1 MDAPARP
8 GEDPESVHPVRIAG
22 CVAGA
27 ALAWWLAPGEA
38 ALAAG
43 LGLFVLA
50 ALLWLTHA
58 LPLAVTAL
66 LIPLVAM
73 VAGVQEPRA
82 ALAPFASP
90 IVFLFLGGFALAAA
104 LRRHGLAQAL
114 AAAVLRLAH
123 GRRAWAVVIL
133 AAVTAFAA
141 MWMSNTATAALML
154 PLALALLDAQDEA
167 PGPAEQAF
175 SLLALTYSTALGGMA
190 SLVGTPP
197 TAMGAAQAGVSFAE
211 WFGAVAPL
219 ALLLWIGMLLLL
231 YLTLRPRLGG
241 RVRVE
246 RVAWTWTRARI
257 ATAVVFALTVA
268 GWMLGAPLAAAL
280 GVGSDSN
287 ALVALA
293 AVAAL
298 VLSGALHWRDI
309 EREVPWGVLLLFGG
323 GLALSEAMVAS
334 GASAFLVERLLA
346 LLGGA
351 PPLLVL
357 LGVVAFIVALSE
369 LMSNTASAALALPLF
384 MPLAPSLGL
393 PPAAMA
399 MAIAT
404 AAASGFMLPVATPP
418 NAMVFGTGR
427 VPQALMVRA
436 GWKLDLLCIAGIT
449 AAAWWFWR

>member
-1 MDAPARP
+1 MASPASP
-8 GEDPESVHPVRIAG
+8 GEEPESVHPRRVVA

-27 ALAWWLAPGEA
+27 TLAWWLAPGSG

-50 ALLWLTHA
+50 ALLWLTQA

-66 LIPLVAM
+66 LVPLIAM
-73 VAGVQEPRA
+73 ASGLQEPRA

-104 LRRHGLAQAL
+104 LRRHGLARAL
-114 AAAVLRLAH
+114 AAAVLHLAR
-123 GRRAWAVVIL
+123 GRRGWAVVML

-154 PLALALLDAQDEA
+154 PLAMALLDAQDEA

-175 SLLALTYSTALGGMA
+175 ALLALTYSTALGGMT

-197 TAMGAAQAGVSFAE
+197 TAMGAAQAGISFAG
-211 WFGAVAPL
+211 WFIAVAPL
-219 ALLLWIGMLLLL
+219 ALLLWVGMLLLL
-231 YLTLRPRLGG
+231 YFTLRPRLGG
-241 RVRVE
+241 QVRVE
-246 RVAWTWTRARI
+246 RIALPWTRERV

-268 GWMLGAPLAAAL
+268 GWMFGAPLAAA
-280 GVGSDSN
+280 VGMVGDSN

-298 VLSGALHWRDI
+298 VLTGALRWREI
-309 EREVPWGVLLLFGG
+309 EHEVPWGVLLLFGG
-323 GLALSEAMVAS
+323 GLALGEVMLAS

-346 LLGGA
+346 LLGNA

-393 PPAAMA
+393 APEAMA
-399 MAIAT
+399 MAIAL
-404 AAASGFMLPVATPP
+404 AASTGFMLPVATPP

-427 VPQALMVRA
+427 VSQAVMVRA

-449 AAAWWFWR
+449 AAAYWIWR